1 MDDKLK
7 LAIEIADKCRKQLA
21 GLGFHTFIIVTDGKP
36 CATSFITSTIEGAF
50 DKSEIMEMLVRNI
63 IITEKNGTEQGTK
76 EVLEVLTDII
86 ENIQEIKRQCDESIG
101 KE

>member
-1 MDDKLK
+1 MDDKLN
-7 LAIEIADKCRKQLA
+7 
-21 GLGFHTFIIVTDGKP
+21 
-36 CATSFITSTIEGAF
+36 
-50 DKSEIMEMLVRNI
+50 MEMLVRNI

-76 EVLEVLTDII
+76 EGLEVLTDII

>member
-7 LAIEIADKCRKQLA
+7 LAIEIAYKCRKELA
-21 GLGFHTFIIVTDGKP
+21 GLGFHPFIIVTDGKP

-63 IITEKNGTEQGTK
+63 IITEKTAQSKGQK
-76 EVLEVLTDII
+76 KSL
-86 ENIQEIKRQCDESIG
+86 KC
-101 KE
+101 